1 MAGKAS
7 KKQVQTNTRILGN
20 LYKASVPILLL
31 SLARALY
38 SRGAGATYTGTM
50 LKWMLINVPLLG
62 CLYTVEVSGRPHVV
76 VDANGSRKIVKEG
89 LDLSQTDGLLQYLFD
104 VIYLSLFANCGR
116 ILFNTNK
123 LWYILWIVPCY
134 AAYKLYG
141 LKQQFFGGGSNNKKQ
156 ESSKASS
163 SAPAAETKSKR
174 QMKREKKGENQVK
187 YKYR

>member
-7 KKQVQTNTRILGN
+7 KKQVQTNIKILGN

-38 SRGAGATYTGTM
+38 SRETGATYTGTM
-50 LKWMLINVPLLG
+50 LKWMLINIPLLG

-141 LKQQFFGGGSNNKKQ
+141 LKQQFFGGGSSKKQ
-156 ESSKASS
+156 EPSKPSGDA
-163 SAPAAETKSKR
+163 APGETKSKR
-174 QMKREKKGENQVK
+174 QQKREKKGENQVK